1 MSVPAPSIGQIL
13 GHYRIVKQIGA
24 GGMRVVYRAHNER
37 LDRDVALK
45 MLPAGTLADVATRT
59 RFRKEALA
67 LAKLDHPNVATIPE
81 FGSQSGV
88 VRNRCSG
95 PIAALPHRE

>member
-1 MSVPAPSIGQIL
+1 MSGLIG
-13 GHYRIVKQIGA
+13 
-24 GGMRVVYRAHNER
+24 
-37 LDRDVALK
+37 DVALK
-45 MLPAGTLADVATRT
+45 MLPVGTLADEGTRT

-95 PIAALPHRE
+95 PIAALPHTLHSFLSKPAPP

>member
-1 MSVPAPSIGQIL
+1 MKPLVT
-13 GHYRIVKQIGA
+13 
-24 GGMRVVYRAHNER
+24 R
-37 LDRDVALK
+37 L
-45 MLPAGTLADVATRT
+45 
-59 RFRKEALA
+59 RKEALA

-95 PIAALPHRE
+95 PIAALPHRENDPPQFLVQTGTSLILGSS